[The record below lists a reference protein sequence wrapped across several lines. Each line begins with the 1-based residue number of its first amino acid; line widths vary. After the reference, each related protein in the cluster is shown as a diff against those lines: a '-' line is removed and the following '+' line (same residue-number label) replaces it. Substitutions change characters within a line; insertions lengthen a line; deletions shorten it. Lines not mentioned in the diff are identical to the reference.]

1 MAKQKSR
8 KGKGSYAA
16 YATEDRMQKNRAR
29 KLARHLKAHP
39 NDEQAAKAPAVG
51 TKRKPAGKNGH
62 PAQKFYSYDGAG
74 RKTLM
79 PSFTPAFLLKET
91 K

>member
-16 YATEDRMQKNRAR
+16 YAAEDRMQKNRVR
-29 KLARHLKAHP
+29 KLKRHLKNHP
-39 NDEQAAKAPAVG
+39 NDEQAFKAPAVG
-51 TKRKPAGKNGH
+51 TRRKPAGKAGY
-62 PAQKFYSYDGAG
+62 PAQKFYIYDGAG
-74 RKTLM
+74 HKTLM
-79 PSFTPAFLLKET
+79 PSFSPNLKKES

>member
-8 KGKGSYAA
+8 KGKGSYKEYAA
-16 YATEDRMQKNRAR
+16 DNRMQKNRAR

-39 NDEQAAKAPAVG
+39 NDEQAAKAPATG
-51 TKRKPAGKNGH
+51 TQRSAAGKNGY

-79 PSFTPAFLLKET
+79 PSFTPVFAKEA

>member
-16 YATEDRMQKNRAR
+16 YATEGRMQKNRAR
-29 KLARHLKAHP
+29 KIARHLKAHP
-39 NDEQAAKAPAVG
+39 NDEQTFKAPAQG
-51 TKRKPAGKNGH
+51 TPRKPAGKNGH
-62 PAQKFYSYDGAG
+62 PAQKFYVYDGAG

-79 PSFTPAFLLKET
+79 PLFIPVFAKEA